1 MNIISIET
9 EYQWVLKTL
18 NSSLTLDHINVS
30 FKLFKSY
37 LTKWSDELSDVKLI
51 TINSTY
57 ERQKS
62 IKVNEIKK
70 KVVMYN

>member
-9 EYQWVLKTL
+9 EYDWVLKTL

-30 FKLFKSY
+30 DKLLESY
-37 LTKWSDELSDVKLI
+37 LTKWSDELSDVKLM

-62 IKVNEIKK
+62 LRTIEIQK
-70 KVVMYN
+70 NIN

>member
-30 FKLFKSY
+30 DRLFESY
-37 LTKWSDELSDVKLI
+37 LTKWSDELSDVKLM

-57 ERQKS
+57 GRQKS
-62 IKVNEIKK
+62 LKSIEIQK
-70 KVVMYN
+70 NID

>member
-9 EYQWVLKTL
+9 EYDWVLKTL
-18 NSSLTLDHINVS
+18 NSSLTIDHINVS
-30 FKLFKSY
+30 DRLFESY
-37 LTKWSDELSDVKLI
+37 LTKWSDELSDIKLM

-62 IKVNEIKK
+62 LRTIEIQK
-70 KVVMYN
+70 NIN

>member
-30 FKLFKSY
+30 DKLFKSY

>member
-9 EYQWVLKTL
+9 EYDCVLKTL

-30 FKLFKSY
+30 DKLFESY
-37 LTKWSDELSDVKLI
+37 LTKWSDELSDVKLV

-62 IKVNEIKK
+62 LRTIEIQK
-70 KVVMYN
+70 NIN

>member
-9 EYQWVLKTL
+9 EYDWVLKTL

-30 FKLFKSY
+30 DKLLESY
-37 LTKWSDELSDVKLI
+37 LTKWSDELSDVKLM

-62 IKVNEIKK
+62 LRTIEIQKNI
-70 KVVMYN
+70 Y

>member
-30 FKLFKSY
+30 DRLFESY
-37 LTKWSDELSDVKLI
+37 LTKWSDELSDVKLM

-62 IKVNEIKK
+62 LRTIEIQK
-70 KVVMYN
+70 NIN

>member
-30 FKLFKSY
+30 DKLFESY
-37 LTKWSDELSDVKLI
+37 LTKWSDELSDIKLM

-62 IKVNEIKK
+62 LKSIEIQK
-70 KVVMYN
+70 NIN

>member
-18 NSSLTLDHINVS
+18 KSSLTIDHVNVS
-30 FKLFKSY
+30 DKLFEAY
-37 LTKWSDELSDVKLI
+37 LTKWSDDLSDVKLL
-51 TINSTY
+51 TINSIY

-62 IKVNEIKK
+62 LKTVELQKNIV
-70 KVVMYN
+70 

>member
-1 MNIISIET
+1 MSIISIET
-9 EYQWVLKTL
+9 EYDWVLKTL

-30 FKLFKSY
+30 DKLLESY
-37 LTKWSDELSDVKLI
+37 LTKWSDELSDVKLM

-62 IKVNEIKK
+62 LRTIEIQK
-70 KVVMYN
+70 NIN

>member
-18 NSSLTLDHINVS
+18 KSSLTIDHVNVS
-30 FKLFKSY
+30 DKLFEAY
-37 LTKWSDELSDVKLI
+37 LTKWSDDLSDVKLL
-51 TINSTY
+51 TINSIY

-62 IKVNEIKK
+62 LKTVELQKNII
-70 KVVMYN
+70 

>member
-9 EYQWVLKTL
+9 EYDWVLKTL

-30 FKLFKSY
+30 DKLFESY
-37 LTKWSDELSDVKLI
+37 LTKWSDELSDVKLM

-62 IKVNEIKK
+62 LRTIEIQK
-70 KVVMYN
+70 NIN

>member
-9 EYQWVLKTL
+9 EYDWVLKTL
-18 NSSLTLDHINVS
+18 NSSLTIDHINVS
-30 FKLFKSY
+30 DRLFESY
-37 LTKWSDELSDVKLI
+37 LTKWSDELSDIKLM

-62 IKVNEIKK
+62 LRAIEIQK
-70 KVVMYN
+70 NIN

>member
-9 EYQWVLKTL
+9 EYDWVLKTL

-30 FKLFKSY
+30 DKLFESY
-37 LTKWSDELSDVKLI
+37 LTKWSDELSDVKLV
-51 TINSTY
+51 TINSSY

-62 IKVNEIKK
+62 LRTIEIQK
-70 KVVMYN
+70 NIN

>member
-9 EYQWVLKTL
+9 EYDWVLKTL

-30 FKLFKSY
+30 DKLFESY
-37 LTKWSDELSDVKLI
+37 LTKWSDELSDIKLM
-51 TINSTY
+51 TVNSTY

-62 IKVNEIKK
+62 LRTIEIQK
-70 KVVMYN
+70 NIN

>member
-18 NSSLTLDHINVS
+18 NSSLTIDHVNVS
-30 FKLFKSY
+30 DKLFDAY
-37 LTKWSDELSDVKLI
+37 LTKWSDELSDVKLL

-62 IKVNEIKK
+62 LKTVELQKNIV
-70 KVVMYN
+70 

>member
-30 FKLFKSY
+30 DRLFESY
-37 LTKWSDELSDVKLI
+37 LTKWSDELSDIKLM

-62 IKVNEIKK
+62 LRTIEIQK
-70 KVVMYN
+70 NIN

>member
-9 EYQWVLKTL
+9 EYDWVLKTL

-30 FKLFKSY
+30 DKLLESY
-37 LTKWSDELSDVKLI
+37 LTKWSDELSDIELM

-62 IKVNEIKK
+62 LRTIEIQK
-70 KVVMYN
+70 NIN

>member
-9 EYQWVLKTL
+9 EYEWVLKTL

-30 FKLFKSY
+30 DKLFESY
-37 LTKWSDELSDVKLI
+37 LTKWSDELSDVKLM

-62 IKVNEIKK
+62 LRTIEIQK
-70 KVVMYN
+70 NIN

>member
-1 MNIISIET
+1 MSIISIET
-9 EYQWVLKTL
+9 EYDWVLKTL

-30 FKLFKSY
+30 DKLFESY
-37 LTKWSDELSDVKLI
+37 LTKWSDELSDVKLM

-62 IKVNEIKK
+62 LKTIEIQK
-70 KVVMYN
+70 NIN

>member
-30 FKLFKSY
+30 DRLFESY
-37 LTKWSDELSDVKLI
+37 LTKWSDELSDVKLM

-62 IKVNEIKK
+62 LRTIEIHK
-70 KVVMYN
+70 NIN

>member
-30 FKLFKSY
+30 DRLFE
-37 LTKWSDELSDVKLI
+37 WSDELSDIKLM

-62 IKVNEIKK
+62 LRTIEIQK
-70 KVVMYN
+70 NIN

>member
-18 NSSLTLDHINVS
+18 KSSLTIDHVNVS
-30 FKLFKSY
+30 DKLFEAY
-37 LTKWSDELSDVKLI
+37 LTKWSDELSDVKI
-51 TINSTY
+51 MTINSTY

-62 IKVNEIKK
+62 LKSIEIQK
-70 KVVMYN
+70 NIN

>member
-30 FKLFKSY
+30 DRLFESY
-37 LTKWSDELSDVKLI
+37 LTKWSDELSDIKLM

-62 IKVNEIKK
+62 LRTIEIQT
-70 KVVMYN
+70 NIN

>member
-1 MNIISIET
+1 MNIIPIET
-9 EYQWVLKTL
+9 EYDWVLKTL

-30 FKLFKSY
+30 DKLLESY

-57 ERQKS
+57 ELQKS
-62 IKVNEIKK
+62 LRIIEIQK
-70 KVVMYN
+70 NIN

>member
-9 EYQWVLKTL
+9 EYDWVLKTL

-30 FKLFKSY
+30 DRLFESY
-37 LTKWSDELSDVKLI
+37 LTKWSDELSDIKLM

-62 IKVNEIKK
+62 LRTIEIQK
-70 KVVMYN
+70 NIN

>member
-30 FKLFKSY
+30 DRLFESY
-37 LTKWSDELSDVKLI
+37 LTKWSDELSYIKLM

-62 IKVNEIKK
+62 LITIEIQKNIK
-70 KVVMYN
+70 

>member
-30 FKLFKSY
+30 DKLLESY
-37 LTKWSDELSDVKLI
+37 LTKWSDELSDVKI
-51 TINSTY
+51 MTINSTY

-62 IKVNEIKK
+62 LKSIEIQK
-70 KVVMYN
+70 NIN

>member
-9 EYQWVLKTL
+9 EYDWVLKTL

-30 FKLFKSY
+30 DKLFESY
-37 LTKWSDELSDVKLI
+37 LTKWSDELSDVKLV

-62 IKVNEIKK
+62 LRTIEIQK
-70 KVVMYN
+70 NIN

>member
-9 EYQWVLKTL
+9 EYDWVLKTL

-30 FKLFKSY
+30 DKLLESY
-37 LTKWSDELSDVKLI
+37 LTKWSDELSDIELM

-62 IKVNEIKK
+62 LRTIEIQKNI
-70 KVVMYN
+70 Y